1 MRIIMYTQPFN
12 IKTITLKASNRQVMR
27 YFYEELLGFYLAE
40 ETEDTLSY
48 SFREKEVP
56 FLKLEFGGISSTEK
70 TTGLFHYAILFPDRA
85 SKAGLIERL
94 IKAKYPLGAGDHL
107 VSESFY
113 LSDPEGNGIEL
124 YHDRDSKNWKW
135 DDDGQVE
142 MGTFAVDVEAV
153 LATKKEGTFGYPAKM
168 SIGHLHFTGNSL
180 AQADTLF
187 INILQ
192 TDLVAR
198 VGNTAHFYSQN
209 HYHHHFATNLWEG
222 TSLEKRNLQKNGIL
236 AWEIEVGK
244 EYYEAVLERL
254 EAAERTYETRSKS
267 IILEDHV
274 GAQLVITQI

>member
-1 MRIIMYTQPFN
+1 MYTQPFN

-124 YHDRDSKNWKW
+124 YHDRDPKNWKW
-135 DDDGQVE
+135 DDEGQVK

-222 TSLEKRNLQKNGIL
+222 TSLKKRNLQKNGIL

-244 EYYEAVLERL
+244 EYYEALLERL

-274 GAQLVITQI
+274 GAQLVITQV

>member
-135 DDDGQVE
+135 DDEGQVK

-153 LATKKEGTFGYPAKM
+153 LGTKKEGTFGYPAKM

-244 EYYEAVLERL
+244 EYYEALLERL

>member
-1 MRIIMYTQPFN
+1 MRISMYTQPFN

-244 EYYEAVLERL
+244 EYYEALLERL
-254 EAAERTYETRSKS
+254 GAAERTYETRSKS

>member
-124 YHDRDSKNWKW
+124 YHDRDPKNWKW
-135 DDDGQVE
+135 DDEGQVE

-187 INILQ
+187 IDILQ

-244 EYYEAVLERL
+244 EYYEALLERL

>member
-135 DDDGQVE
+135 DDEGQVK

-153 LATKKEGTFGYPAKM
+153 LGTKKEGTFGYPAKM

-187 INILQ
+187 INIPVSYTHL
-192 TDLVAR
+192 TLPTIA
-198 VGNTAHFYSQN
+198 
-209 HYHHHFATNLWEG
+209 
-222 TSLEKRNLQKNGIL
+222 
-236 AWEIEVGK
+236 
-244 EYYEAVLERL
+244 
-254 EAAERTYETRSKS
+254 
-267 IILEDHV
+267 
-274 GAQLVITQI
+274 

>member
-1 MRIIMYTQPFN
+1 MYTQPFN

-135 DDDGQVE
+135 DDEGQVE

-209 HYHHHFATNLWEG
+209 HYHHHFATNLWGG
-222 TSLEKRNLQKNGIL
+222 TSLKKRNLQKNGFL

>member
-135 DDDGQVE
+135 DDEGQVK

-187 INILQ
+187 IDILQ

-222 TSLEKRNLQKNGIL
+222 TSLKKRNLQKNGIL

-244 EYYEAVLERL
+244 EYYEALLERL

-274 GAQLVITQI
+274 GAQLVITQV

>member
-1 MRIIMYTQPFN
+1 MYTQPFN

-85 SKAGLIERL
+85 SKSGLIERL

-124 YHDRDSKNWKW
+124 YHDRDPKNWKW
-135 DDDGQVE
+135 DDEGQVE

-244 EYYEAVLERL
+244 EYYEALLERL

>member
-1 MRIIMYTQPFN
+1 MYTQPFN

-142 MGTFAVDVEAV
+142 MRTFAVDVEAV

-168 SIGHLHFTGNSL
+168 SI
-180 AQADTLF
+180 
-187 INILQ
+187 
-192 TDLVAR
+192 
-198 VGNTAHFYSQN
+198 
-209 HYHHHFATNLWEG
+209 
-222 TSLEKRNLQKNGIL
+222 
-236 AWEIEVGK
+236 
-244 EYYEAVLERL
+244 
-254 EAAERTYETRSKS
+254 
-267 IILEDHV
+267 
-274 GAQLVITQI
+274 

>member
-1 MRIIMYTQPFN
+1 MRRSMYTQPFN

-27 YFYEELLGFYLAE
+27 YFYEELLGFYIVE
-40 ETEDTLSY
+40 ETEHTFAY
-48 SFREKEVP
+48 AFREKEVP

-113 LSDPEGNGIEL
+113 LNDPEGNGIEL
-124 YHDRDSKNWKW
+124 YHDRDPETWKW
-135 DDDGQVE
+135 DEGQVE

-153 LATKKEGTFGYPAKM
+153 LATKKEAAFCYPAKM

-180 AQADTLF
+180 ALADKLF
-187 INILQ
+187 MDILQ

-209 HYHHHFATNLWEG
+209 HYHHHFATNLWQG
-222 TSLEKRNLQKNGIL
+222 TSLKKRNLQKNGIL
-236 AWEIEVGK
+236 AWEIEVGR
-244 EYYEAVLERL
+244 EYYQAVLVSL

-267 IILEDHV
+267 IILEDHI

>member
-1 MRIIMYTQPFN
+1 MYTQPFN

>member
-1 MRIIMYTQPFN
+1 MRISMYTQPFN

-48 SFREKEVP
+48 SFREKEIP
-56 FLKLEFGGISSTEK
+56 FLKLEFGRISSPEK

-124 YHDRDSKNWKW
+124 YHDRDPKNWKW
-135 DDDGQVE
+135 DDEGQVE

-222 TSLEKRNLQKNGIL
+222 TSLKKRNLQKNGIL

-244 EYYEAVLERL
+244 EYYEVVLERL
-254 EAAERTYETRSKS
+254 EAAERTYEIRSKS

>member
-12 IKTITLKASNRQVMR
+12 IKTITLKASNRQAMR

-135 DDDGQVE
+135 DDEGQVE

-222 TSLEKRNLQKNGIL
+222 TSLKKRNLQKNGIL

-244 EYYEAVLERL
+244 EYYEALLERL

>member
-124 YHDRDSKNWKW
+124 YHDRDPKNWKW
-135 DDDGQVE
+135 DDEGQVE

-153 LATKKEGTFGYPAKM
+153 LATKKEGTFGYPEKM

-187 INILQ
+187 IDILQ

-244 EYYEAVLERL
+244 EYYEALLERL

>member
-1 MRIIMYTQPFN
+1 MYTQPFN

-56 FLKLEFGGISSTEK
+56 FLKLEFGGMTPTEK
-70 TTGLFHYAILFPDRA
+70 STGLFHYAILFPDRA
-85 SKAGLIERL
+85 SKAGLIEQL
-94 IKAKYPLGAGDHL
+94 MKANYPLGAGDHL

-124 YHDRDSKNWKW
+124 YHDRDPETWKW
-135 DDDGQVE
+135 DEGKVE

-153 LATKKEGTFGYPAKM
+153 LATKEEGTFSYPEKM

-180 AQADTLF
+180 ALADKLF
-187 INILQ
+187 IDMLQ

-222 TSLEKRNLQKNGIL
+222 TRLKKRNLQENGIL
-236 AWEIEVGK
+236 AWEIEVGR
-244 EYYEAVLERL
+244 EYYEAVLKRVV
-254 EAAERTYETRSKS
+254 ATGRDYEVRSKS

-274 GAQLVITQI
+274 GAQLVITEI

>member
-1 MRIIMYTQPFN
+1 MYTQPFN

-27 YFYEELLGFYLAE
+27 YFYEELLDFYLAE

-135 DDDGQVE
+135 DDEGQVE

-198 VGNTAHFYSQN
+198 VGNTARFYSQN

-222 TSLEKRNLQKNGIL
+222 TSLKKRNLQKNGFL

>member
-124 YHDRDSKNWKW
+124 YHDRDPKNWKW
-135 DDDGQVE
+135 DDEGQVE

-244 EYYEAVLERL
+244 EYYEALLERL

>member
-27 YFYEELLGFYLAE
+27 YFYEELLAFYLAE

-135 DDDGQVE
+135 DDEGQVE

-244 EYYEAVLERL
+244 EYYKALLERL

-274 GAQLVITQI
+274 GAQLVITQV

>member
-1 MRIIMYTQPFN
+1 MYTQPFN

-40 ETEDTLSY
+40 ETEDILSY

-135 DDDGQVE
+135 DDEGQVK

-153 LATKKEGTFGYPAKM
+153 LGTKKEGTFGYPAKM

-244 EYYEAVLERL
+244 EYYEALLERL

>member
-1 MRIIMYTQPFN
+1 MRISMYTQPFN

-222 TSLEKRNLQKNGIL
+222 TSLKKRNLQKNGIL

>member
-1 MRIIMYTQPFN
+1 MYTQPFN

-124 YHDRDSKNWKW
+124 YHDRDPKNWKW
-135 DDDGQVE
+135 DDEGQVE

-244 EYYEAVLERL
+244 EYYEALLERL

>member
-1 MRIIMYTQPFN
+1 MYTQPFN

-135 DDDGQVE
+135 DDEGQVE

-187 INILQ
+187 IDILQ

-222 TSLEKRNLQKNGIL
+222 TSLKKRNLQKNGIL

-244 EYYEAVLERL
+244 EYYEALLERL

-274 GAQLVITQI
+274 GAQLVITQV

>member
-1 MRIIMYTQPFN
+1 MRISMYTQPFN

-56 FLKLEFGGISSTEK
+56 FLKLEFGGMTPTEK
-70 TTGLFHYAILFPDRA
+70 STGLFHYAILFPDRA
-85 SKAGLIERL
+85 SKAGLIEQL
-94 IKAKYPLGAGDHL
+94 MKANYPLGAGDHL

-124 YHDRDSKNWKW
+124 YHDRDPETWKW
-135 DDDGQVE
+135 DEGKVE

-153 LATKKEGTFGYPAKM
+153 LATKEEGTFSYPEKM

-180 AQADTLF
+180 ALADKLF
-187 INILQ
+187 IDMLQ

-222 TSLEKRNLQKNGIL
+222 TRLKKRNLQENGIL
-236 AWEIEVGK
+236 AWEIEVGR
-244 EYYEAVLERL
+244 EYYEAVLKRVV
-254 EAAERTYETRSKS
+254 ATGRDYEVRSKS

-274 GAQLVITQI
+274 GAQLVITEI

>member
-1 MRIIMYTQPFN
+1 MRISMYTQPFK
-12 IKTITLKASNRQVMR
+12 IKNITLKASNRQVMR
-27 YFYEELLGFYLAE
+27 YFYEELLGLYPTE
-40 ETEDTLSY
+40 ETEDIISY
-48 SFREKEVP
+48 AFRKGEVP
-56 FLKLEFGGISSTEK
+56 FLHLEFGGMTHTEK
-70 TTGLFHYAILFPDRA
+70 STGLFHYAILFPDRA

-124 YHDRDSKNWKW
+124 YHDRDSKNWNW
-135 DDDGQVE
+135 DDEGQVE
-142 MGTFAVDVEAV
+142 MGTFSVDVEAV
-153 LATKKEGTFGYPAKM
+153 LATKKVGDFSYPEKM

-180 AQADTLF
+180 ALADKLF
-187 INILQ
+187 IDMLQ

-222 TSLEKRNLQKNGIL
+222 TRLKKRNLQENGIL
-236 AWEIEVGK
+236 AWEIEVGR
-244 EYYEAVLERL
+244 EYYEAVLERVV
-254 EAAERTYETRSKS
+254 ATGRTYEVRSKS

-274 GAQLVITQI
+274 GAQLVITEI

>member
-135 DDDGQVE
+135 DDEGQVE

-244 EYYEAVLERL
+244 EYYEALLERL

>member
-1 MRIIMYTQPFN
+1 MRISMYTQPFN

-135 DDDGQVE
+135 DDEGQVE

-222 TSLEKRNLQKNGIL
+222 TSLKKRNLQKNGFL

>member
-135 DDDGQVE
+135 DDEGQVE

-222 TSLEKRNLQKNGIL
+222 TSLKKRNLQKNGFL

>member
-1 MRIIMYTQPFN
+1 MRISMYTQPFN

-135 DDDGQVE
+135 DDEGQVE

-222 TSLEKRNLQKNGIL
+222 TSLKKRNLHKNGIL

-254 EAAERTYETRSKS
+254 EAAERTYERRSKS

>member
-1 MRIIMYTQPFN
+1 MYTQPFN

-27 YFYEELLGFYLAE
+27 YFYEELLDFYLAE

-135 DDDGQVE
+135 DDEGQVE

-168 SIGHLHFTGNSL
+168 GIGHLHFTGNSL

-222 TSLEKRNLQKNGIL
+222 TSLKKRNLQKNGFL

>member
-1 MRIIMYTQPFN
+1 MRISMYTQPFN

>member
-1 MRIIMYTQPFN
+1 MYTQPFN

-48 SFREKEVP
+48 SFREKEFP

-142 MGTFAVDVEAV
+142 MGIFAVDVEAV

-244 EYYEAVLERL
+244 EYYEALLERL

>member
-124 YHDRDSKNWKW
+124 YHDRDPKNWKW
-135 DDDGQVE
+135 DDEGQVK

-222 TSLEKRNLQKNGIL
+222 TSLKKRNLQKNGIL

-244 EYYEAVLERL
+244 EYYEALLERL

-274 GAQLVITQI
+274 GAQLVITQV

>member
-1 MRIIMYTQPFN
+1 MRIIMYTQLFN

-124 YHDRDSKNWKW
+124 YHDRDPKNWKW
-135 DDDGQVE
+135 DDEGQVE

-153 LATKKEGTFGYPAKM
+153 LGTKKEGTFGYPAKM

-244 EYYEAVLERL
+244 EYYEALLERL

>member
-1 MRIIMYTQPFN
+1 M
-12 IKTITLKASNRQVMR
+12 
-27 YFYEELLGFYLAE
+27 
-40 ETEDTLSY
+40 
-48 SFREKEVP
+48 
-56 FLKLEFGGISSTEK
+56 KLEFGGISSTEK

-124 YHDRDSKNWKW
+124 YHDHDPKNWKR
-135 DDDGQVE
+135 DEGLVSSAKKNNCDIVCFGH
-142 MGTFAVDVEAV
+142 THRY

-222 TSLEKRNLQKNGIL
+222 TSLKKRNLQKNGIL

-244 EYYEAVLERL
+244 EYYEALLERL

-274 GAQLVITQI
+274 GAQLVITQV

>member
-135 DDDGQVE
+135 DDEGQVK

-244 EYYEAVLERL
+244 EYYEALLERL

>member
-135 DDDGQVE
+135 DDEGQVK

-153 LATKKEGTFGYPAKM
+153 LGTKKEGTFGYPAKM

-222 TSLEKRNLQKNGIL
+222 ISLKKRNLQKNGIL

>member
-1 MRIIMYTQPFN
+1 MYTQPFN

-135 DDDGQVE
+135 DDEGQVE

-222 TSLEKRNLQKNGIL
+222 TSLKKRNLQKNGFL